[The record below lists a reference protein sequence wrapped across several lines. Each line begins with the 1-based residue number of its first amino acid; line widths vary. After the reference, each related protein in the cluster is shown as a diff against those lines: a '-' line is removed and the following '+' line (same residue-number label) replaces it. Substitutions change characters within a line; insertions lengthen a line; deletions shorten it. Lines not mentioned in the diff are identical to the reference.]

1 MSVCVKMHQWWKTC
15 ICNTSPG
22 YLETATL
29 TFQPLLCCFWL
40 SMANMFLHCRFSHIR
55 NESTAHLERLLG
67 AAVTSERP
75 CVKARL
81 FFQSFQY
88 VKLWSQPGRKGP
100 ADSWMSEIGVCVF
113 ALMLLKACVLT
124 GSVLRSVWKPS
135 MSACSS
141 LEVRPVVGVRA
152 LDQPARNY
160 ISTKT
165 LP

>member
-1 MSVCVKMHQWWKTC
+1 MSVCVRMHQWWKTC

-22 YLETATL
+22 YLETAAL

-100 ADSWMSEIGVCVF
+100 ADSWVSEIGVCVCADASKGLCF
-113 ALMLLKACVLT
+113 DRLC
-124 GSVLRSVWKPS
+124 
-135 MSACSS
+135 SAQRV
-141 LEVRPVVGVRA
+141 ETKHVGVFFTWGQACCGCA
-152 LDQPARNY
+152 LWISQPE
-160 ISTKT
+160 IT
-165 LP
+165 